1 MLKVIQYDIFF
12 ETSDEF
18 WSNSFSKSVSRWRK
32 GQKSSAVTLV
42 EIQSDPIELK
52 IQIMEPTSLEKE
64 KNVKICVSSS
74 NSQTALQNE
83 TASMNVGAVTTGPW
97 HFG

>member
-1 MLKVIQYDIFF
+1 MTSSLKHRMNFGRILSQ
-12 ETSDEF
+12 
-18 WSNSFSKSVSRWRK
+18 KSVSRWRK

-64 KNVKICVSSS
+64 KKRKMSKSVF
-74 NSQTALQNE
+74 QAL
-83 TASMNVGAVTTGPW
+83 TVRLLCKMKPRL
-97 HFG
+97 